1 MDINNTL
8 AIVLAGGKGTR
19 LHSQEHNLPK
29 ALRLAGGKPL
39 LHWVLEALSFLPQD
53 NIVIVDGYMADQVEA
68 AFPGRKFALQAQQL
82 GTGHAVMAAREYFQ
96 DFAGDVLVCFGDMPL
111 LSTRVY
117 QELLQAHQ
125 DSGYEATLLAGTSDF
140 DLPYGRMLRNEDG
153 SFQRI
158 VEDRDCTPEQK
169 QIKELN
175 AGIMAVKAPWLLG
188 SLSHLGTDNAQG
200 EYYLTDVPYIIQSM
214 GGKAGIFTTSLNE
227 EILGVNTPEQL
238 ELVESYLRKR

>member
-19 LHSQEHNLPK
+19 LHSSEHNLPK
-29 ALRLAGGKPL
+29 ALRLAGGQPL
-39 LHWVLEALSFLPQD
+39 LYWVLEALSFLPQD
-53 NIVIVDGYMADQVEA
+53 NVVIVDGYMADQVEA

-82 GTGHAVMAAREYFQ
+82 GTGHAVMAAREYFESF
-96 DFAGDVLVCFGDMPL
+96 DGTVLVCFGDMPL
-111 LSTRVY
+111 LRSEVY
-117 QELLQAHQ
+117 QALLQAHE
-125 DSGYEATLLAGTSDF
+125 DSGNEATLLAGTSDF
-140 DLPYGRMLRNEDG
+140 DLPYGRMLRNDDG

-175 AGIMAVKAPWLLG
+175 AGIMAFKAPWLLR

-200 EYYLTDVPYIIQSM
+200 EYYLTDVPYIIQSL
-214 GGKAGIFTTSLNE
+214 GGRTGIFAAALNQQ
-227 EILGVNTPEQL
+227 ILGVNTPEQL
-238 ELVESYLRKR
+238 ELVESYLSKR